1 MSGNAFKLGD
11 IITYKNGVTAEI
23 LNTDAEGRLVLADGL
38 IEADSQN
45 PQFIV
50 DCATLTG
57 AAKVAVGNDYHS
69 VLSMMMR
76 W

>member
-1 MSGNAFKLGD
+1 MRFKLGD

-50 DCATLTG
+50 DCATLTRCG
-57 AAKVAVGNDYHS
+57 ESGS
-69 VLSMMMR
+69 R
-76 W
+76 

>member
-1 MSGNAFKLGD
+1 MSDNAFKLGD

-50 DCATLTG
+50 DCAP
-57 AAKVAVGNDYHS
+57 
-69 VLSMMMR
+69 
-76 W
+76 

>member
-1 MSGNAFKLGD
+1 MHSNGCD
-11 IITYKNGVTAEI
+11 IITYKNGVASEI

-38 IEADSQN
+38 IEADSQD

-57 AAKVAVGNDYHS
+57 ARKIGGRY
-69 VLSMMMR
+69 
-76 W
+76 